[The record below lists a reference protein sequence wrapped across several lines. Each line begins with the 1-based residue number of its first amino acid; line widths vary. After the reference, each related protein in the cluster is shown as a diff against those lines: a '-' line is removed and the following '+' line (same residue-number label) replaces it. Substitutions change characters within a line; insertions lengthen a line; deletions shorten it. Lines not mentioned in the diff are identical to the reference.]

1 MPPHRDA
8 TGSSRPWP
16 RILMIAAGALLVARI
31 GTSIWEEQHPSAQ
44 MGRPGQA
51 AAKELVQW
59 QPLAS
64 AEAASRAQKKPIL
77 YDFSAEWCGPCKL
90 MSAEVFAD
98 AKAAEQ
104 INTQFVPVRIVD
116 RAHEDGRNVPEVQA
130 IQDRFKIDAFPT
142 IVVYSPETGR
152 HESRTGYGGRKGMMV
167 ELTQALAA
175 VNRPTASPDS
185 VR

>member
-1 MPPHRDA
+1 M
-8 TGSSRPWP
+8 
-16 RILMIAAGALLVARI
+16 
-31 GTSIWEEQHPSAQ
+31 
-44 MGRPGQA
+44 
-51 AAKELVQW
+51 
-59 QPLAS
+59 
-64 AEAASRAQKKPIL
+64 
-77 YDFSAEWCGPCKL
+77 
-90 MSAEVFAD
+90 
-98 AKAAEQ
+98 
-104 INTQFVPVRIVD
+104 RIVD

>member
-8 TGSSRPWP
+8 GSSRPWP

-31 GTSIWEEQHPSAQ
+31 GTGIWEQQHPSAALESA
-44 MGRPGQA
+44 GQA
-51 AAKELVQW
+51 AARELVQW

-64 AEAASRAQKKPIL
+64 AEAAAHAQHKPIL
-77 YDFSAEWCGPCKL
+77 YDFSAAWCGPCKL

-104 INTQFVPVRIVD
+104 INTRFVPVRIVD
-116 RAHEDGRNVPEVQA
+116 RTQEDGRNVPEVQA
-130 IQDRFKIDAFPT
+130 LQDRFRIDAFPT
-142 IVVYSPETGR
+142 LVLYSPETGR
-152 HESRTGYGGRKGMMV
+152 HESMTGFGGRDRMMV

-175 VNRPTASPDS
+175 VNRPASPDS
-185 VR
+185 VQ